1 MSTSTPSNSA
11 SHAGLPAQHGA
22 TGRNI
27 KFITPQEAARN
38 ALAANRLT
46 PQQTQAIELLLRGLS
61 GAQVAEEVGV
71 DRGTIFRWRRSSL
84 FAEILGKLRMQAWEQ
99 SAQRM
104 QSMIEPALD
113 LLKETIAGDD
123 RRLALRAAG
132 MVLRTASSVHTKP
145 SRRSTRAKPK
155 RKNET
160 WDELEAFINAPMPLP
175 GMAKTIMEQGQA
187 RR

>member
-1 MSTSTPSNSA
+1 M
-11 SHAGLPAQHGA
+11 
-22 TGRNI
+22 R
-27 KFITPQEAARN
+27 FITPQEAARN

-104 QSMIEPALD
+104 QSLIDPALD
-113 LLKETIAGDD
+113 LLNETLKSDD
-123 RRLALRAAG
+123 RKLALRAAG
-132 MVLRTASSVHTKP
+132 MVLRTASSVHAKP
-145 SRRSTRAKPK
+145 SSKSRRSAEKPK
-155 RKNET
+155 RKRET

-175 GMAKTIMEQGQA
+175 PMAETIMKQQPQA
-187 RR
+187 HNR

>member
-1 MSTSTPSNSA
+1 MSASTPSNPA
-11 SHAGLPAQHGA
+11 SQTPLPAPHGA

-27 KFITPQEAARN
+27 RFITPQEAARN

-104 QSMIEPALD
+104 QSLIDPALD
-113 LLKETIAGDD
+113 LLNETLKSDD
-123 RRLALRAAG
+123 RKLALRAAG
-132 MVLRTASSVHTKP
+132 MVLRTASAVHTKST
-145 SRRSTRAKPK
+145 SRSRRAKPK
-155 RKNET
+155 RQKET

-175 GMAKTIMEQGQA
+175 GMAETIMKQQN
-187 RR
+187 RT